1 MAVMVTMKFSQIFAV
16 FLAVVCSS
24 AESFES
30 LRGPTFSNFSDFDV
44 ELTVNGDGN
53 AQQLLHAFPAHQIF
67 GMPRE

>member
-1 MAVMVTMKFSQIFAV
+1 
-16 FLAVVCSS
+16 
-24 AESFES
+24 

-53 AQQLLHAFPAHQIF
+53 AQQLLHAFPAHRIF